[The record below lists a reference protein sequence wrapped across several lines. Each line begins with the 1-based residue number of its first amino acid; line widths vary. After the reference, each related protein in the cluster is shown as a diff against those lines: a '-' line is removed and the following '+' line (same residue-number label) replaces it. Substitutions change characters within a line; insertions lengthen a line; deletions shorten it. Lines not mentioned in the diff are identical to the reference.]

1 MGRGI
6 YLGVEGAGTN
16 MSENGRLI
24 VCTIIGWKIITLEI
38 KGDARAP
45 SAPPGYAPGYR
56 PNMQLAALA
65 VWRSHIFIVSHYD
78 WVENSR

>member
-24 VCTIIGWKIITLEI
+24 VCTIIGWKITTLEI
-38 KGDARAP
+38 T
-45 SAPPGYAPGYR
+45 PPGYAPGYR
-56 PNMQLAALA
+56 PNMQLAAIA